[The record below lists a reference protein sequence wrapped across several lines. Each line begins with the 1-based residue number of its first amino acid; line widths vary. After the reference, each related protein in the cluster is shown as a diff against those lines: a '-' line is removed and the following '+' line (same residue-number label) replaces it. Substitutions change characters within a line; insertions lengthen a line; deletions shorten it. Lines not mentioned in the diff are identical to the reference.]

1 MLQTAKLVAEDLVEQ
16 ATENV
21 VQAEEDTTK
30 ALAVNASTVT
40 KLITLESEIQQIA
53 TNYNNTLILAE
64 QTMSDAQEAMDN
76 RSFEIAN
83 NLLAQALNLT
93 TEAEELN
100 TRSIE
105 AKNELENATQDAL
118 QAGVDATEAVNKL
131 AAAKMYLNET
141 EINLE
146 IKTDEVSTAL
156 AALNEAT
163 EKLNAAKLYAGLE
176 DKMINSYAKC
186 SAEGTWVI
194 QGEPYCI
201 G

>member
-30 ALAVNASTVT
+30 ALAVNASAVT

-163 EKLNAAKLYAGLE
+163 EKLNAVKLYAGLE